1 MSVNKKSSVAG
12 TQGEIAASIQGSIY
26 ERESLSSPL
35 NRQFEIRKSLYDPSK
50 IKRFEKRVL
59 NDYEKH

>member
-35 NRQFEIRKSLYDPSK
+35 NRFEIRKSLYDPSK